1 MFVRNLIFQSRNLGR
16 QSDLLLTFDKS
27 VVKVGDPSAVVWRVS
42 TFGAEGPYQMKATYT
57 SQLAFT
63 KPQVESGH
71 IIGAATAVDIDL
83 GQQTNL
89 TKAGNVFNLSAPV
102 EGTAGYVKATN
113 LAGLKEDLAIG
124 FKTSGALLPT
134 PVLYFNEVGDGSN
147 VTALFTPRLRAYVT
161 LKHKE
166 TEILKG
172 EIHSPLL
179 WEKDLA
185 ELAETTTWNL
195 TLDPATGRY
204 TIAER

>member
-1 MFVRNLIFQSRNLGR
+1 M
-16 QSDLLLTFDKS
+16 
-27 VVKVGDPSAVVWRVS
+27 
-42 TFGAEGPYQMKATYT
+42 
-57 SQLAFT
+57 
-63 KPQVESGH
+63 
-71 IIGAATAVDIDL
+71 
-83 GQQTNL
+83 
-89 TKAGNVFNLSAPV
+89 
-102 EGTAGYVKATN
+102 
-113 LAGLKEDLAIG
+113 
-124 FKTSGALLPT
+124 PT
-134 PVLYFNEVGDGSN
+134 PVLYFNEVGSVIFPLYLSQATHRVTRRDGSN